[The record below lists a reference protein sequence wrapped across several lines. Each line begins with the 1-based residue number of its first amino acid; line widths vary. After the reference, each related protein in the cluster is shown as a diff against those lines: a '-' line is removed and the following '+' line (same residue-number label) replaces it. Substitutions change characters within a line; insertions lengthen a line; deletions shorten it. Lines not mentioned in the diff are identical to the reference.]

1 MNPFKRL
8 NVSILIGAIAG
19 LSMLGFAVV
28 GGSYYLS
35 DNTRSQ
41 YMSEVDRATKSYDLT
56 RTVEFDFLQARRREK
71 DFLLRLDMKY
81 VGKHAEVVRSAK
93 TNLTSLIEIEKK
105 PEIRDQLAVV
115 AEKLAAYDDK
125 FTSVVA
131 QWNAIGLTE
140 KEGLLGALRG
150 SVHEIEETL
159 NGYGIEAL
167 TVKMLM
173 MRRHEK
179 DFLMRLDPKYIGRI
193 DKRQEEFLTIL
204 ANQIIPGNAQDEI
217 RAQLQN
223 YVTDF
228 NKMAELRLQIAEA
241 TGVLSDLFAEAEG
254 PLAEAAGLIT
264 AIHTDAKA
272 KAAEISEQRRVT
284 IFTEMGIT
292 AVVVFL
298 LGIIIARALTGPIGR
313 MTSAMTRLSEGEM
326 ETPVP
331 ATEYTNEIGAMAK
344 ALETF
349 KNTMIE
355 SERMAAEQ
363 AELQRKAA
371 EEQARTAELQAE
383 AAAERER
390 AAKEQAE
397 AQAAQ
402 VARAEKLQ
410 TLTNEFE
417 QRVNEALASVN
428 SAVEQLSSTSGE
440 MNQSADMVSEQSI
453 SVSAAANEASVNVQ
467 TVATAT
473 EELTSSISEIGTQVN
488 NSSRIAATAVTQADK
503 TTEMV
508 SGLAQSAERIGEIV
522 ELINDIAERTN
533 LLALNAT
540 IEAARA
546 GDAGKGFA
554 VVATEVGN
562 LAEQT
567 GKSTEEITLQISE
580 VQKSTKSAVEAI
592 GQISTTI
599 REINEVSSA
608 IAAAVEEQSAATK
621 EIARNVE
628 QAAVGTND
636 VTQNITQVSEAA
648 GKSKVCANQVGAASG
663 EVAAR
668 SDDLNGFVHA
678 FLQGVRSA

>member
-8 NVSILIGAIAG
+8 NVSMLIGAIAG
-19 LSMLGFAVV
+19 LAMLGFAVV
-28 GGSYYLS
+28 GGVYYFADKVESGHRAEVERENKAFNLLR
-35 DNTRSQ
+35 DVE
-41 YMSEVDRATKSYDLT
+41 SE
-56 RTVEFDFLQARRREK
+56 FLQARRREK

-81 VGKHAEVVRSAK
+81 ADKHAEVIQSAK
-93 TNLTSLIEIEKK
+93 TDLASLIEIEEK
-105 PEIRDQLAVV
+105 PEIRDQLAIVS
-115 AEKLAAYDDK
+115 EKLVAYDDK
-125 FTSVVA
+125 FAGVVE
-131 QWNAIGLTE
+131 QWNAIGRTE
-140 KEGLLGALRG
+140 KEGLLGNLRS
-150 SVHEIEETL
+150 SVHNVEETL
-159 NGYGIEAL
+159 KGYGIEAL

-204 ANQIIPGNAQDEI
+204 AEQIIPGNAQDEI
-217 RAQLQN
+217 RGQLQS

-228 NKMAELRLQIAEA
+228 KKMAELRLQIVES
-241 TGVLSDLFAEAEG
+241 TSVLSDLFAEAEG

-264 AIHTDAKA
+264 SIYTDAKA
-272 KAAEISEQRRVT
+272 NAAAVSEQSRIT
-284 IFTEMGIT
+284 IFMAMGIT
-292 AVVVFL
+292 AAVVIL
-298 LGIIIARALTGPIGR
+298 LSMVIARALTGPIGQ

-326 ETPVP
+326 DTPVP
-331 ATEYTNEIGAMAK
+331 ATEYRNEVGAMAK

-349 KNTMIE
+349 KNAMIE
-355 SERMAAEQ
+355 AERMAAEQ
-363 AELQRKAA
+363 AELERKAA
-371 EEQARTAELQAE
+371 EEQAKAAE
-383 AAAERER
+383 ERER

-488 NSSRIAATAVTQADK
+488 NSSRIAASAVTQAEK

-554 VVATEVGN
+554 VVAAEVGN

-580 VQKSTKSAVEAI
+580 VQKSTHAAVDAI

-648 GKSKVCANQVGAASG
+648 GKSKTCADQVGSASG

-668 SDDLNGFVHA
+668 SNDLNGFVQT
-678 FLQGVRSA
+678 FLQGVRAT